1 MIERSPG
8 DWTEENVGEK
18 FLDLWRTLK
27 SRLTKKNLPHYF
39 IQKYNMFSNIPNHKL
54 AQAQE
59 RVHRLTENPVMFLLR
74 CLLNV
79 QFEKNFYPRL
89 DIEKLYKILTTDS
102 ALELMQP
109 QLAGWHPP
117 SSFHSLNCCIYLG
130 CIVRRTQA
138 GEDTEIPVRSREGG
152 VGRRLS
158 NEDEET

>member
-1 MIERSPG
+1 
-8 DWTEENVGEK
+8 
-18 FLDLWRTLK
+18 
-27 SRLTKKNLPHYF
+27 
-39 IQKYNMFSNIPNHKL
+39 MFSNIPNHKL

-109 QLAGWHPP
+109 QLAGQRPQRYL
-117 SSFHSLNCCIYLG
+117 SL
-130 CIVRRTQA
+130 
-138 GEDTEIPVRSREGG
+138 S
-152 VGRRLS
+152 RLS
-158 NEDEET
+158 SQFPGGARQERARKAPSERGQGGSGDGYQNRMKKIR

>member
-18 FLDLWRTLK
+18 FLDVWRTLK
-27 SRLTKKNLPHYF
+27 SRLTKKSLPHYF

-54 AQAQE
+54 LQAQE
-59 RVHRLTENPVMFLLR
+59 TVHRLNENPVMHLLR

-109 QLAGWHPP
+109 QLAGWDN
-117 SSFHSLNCCIYLG
+117 SISINIF
-130 CIVRRTQA
+130 
-138 GEDTEIPVRSREGG
+138 
-152 VGRRLS
+152 
-158 NEDEET
+158 

>member
-1 MIERSPG
+1 MLAGIEFFVPFRLIERSPG

-18 FLDLWRTLK
+18 FLDVWRTLK
-27 SRLTKKNLPHYF
+27 SRLSKKNLPHYF

-59 RVHRLTENPVMFLLR
+59 RVHRLTENPVMFLLH

-89 DIEKLYKILTTDS
+89 DIERLYKILTTDS

-109 QLAGWHPP
+109 QLAG
-117 SSFHSLNCCIYLG
+117 
-130 CIVRRTQA
+130 
-138 GEDTEIPVRSREGG
+138 
-152 VGRRLS
+152 
-158 NEDEET
+158 